1 MHPKDAI
8 QEDLKAA
15 MRAGDVPRREAL
27 RLLMAAFK
35 QVEVDE
41 RKVLSE
47 ADAVAILMSEAKRRR
62 ESIQEMEQAGRQ
74 DLAEKERFELEVT
87 ERYLPRQLSDD
98 ELRALAQ
105 AAVQETGAT
114 SGRDMGAV
122 MRVLM
127 PRVQGQ
133 ADGKRV
139 SEVVRELLA

>member
-15 MRAGDVPRREAL
+15 MRAGDVQRREAL

-41 RKVLSE
+41 RKELSE
-47 ADAVAILMSEAKRRR
+47 ADAVAILMTEAKRRR
-62 ESIQEMEQAGRQ
+62 ETIQEMEQAGRL
-74 DLAEKERFELEVT
+74 DLAEKERFELEVI

-105 AAVQETGAT
+105 EAIQETGAT
-114 SGRDMGAV
+114 SSREMGAV

-139 SEVVRELLA
+139 SEVVRGLLA